1 MQGPL
6 SNKHNCKFFTFVYI
20 SIYLYILFLELV
32 HSVDIV
38 DEEKTKQGNKN

>member
-1 MQGPL
+1 MQGTL
-6 SNKHNCKFFTFVYI
+6 SNKHNCNFFTFVYFNL
-20 SIYLYILFLELV
+20 SVYSFLELV